1 MATLDLSKATAS
13 LDMADPNLV
22 TFGKA
27 GATLPFYFNY
37 LTTAGSS
44 VVLQGENMTYGAE
57 GRPVSGTVTKIEL
70 DTGSYDAARPEL
82 VITGISLDPQALLAG
97 PDSFWS
103 FLEGNDVIT
112 GASQATA
119 QPDAEFKL
127 FGDGIS
133 ARAGAIGG
141 NDIIQPGDA
150 QTTAMGD
157 VSQVGSRS
165 TTSPLV
171 DYRGGMDDITGAATT
186 AFQSFSGDAE
196 VLFASGK
203 LTGGNDTIY
212 IQSTHAQSMAVG
224 DVVIVEG
231 MKGRVAQLI
240 GGNDYIAAGPDF
252 HGTLIGDAAAQNTD
266 TLVYGGDDRIEGGLV
281 RDEIYGDV
289 QYVTGGRL
297 YAGDDRLSGNR
308 GDDVIS
314 GDAERIEAGARV
326 VGGNDTIY
334 GGEGNDR
341 IYGESAF
348 DSGSLIARGDDLI
361 FGEAGEDDMFGQTG
375 NDQLYGGADADR
387 LYGGTGN
394 DFLDGG
400 TGLDTMEG
408 GAGNDFYVVDAIGDV
423 VIESAGQGTD
433 TVFSYLNSYKLGD
446 NLENLTAFA
455 TGDFIGIGN
464 DLANVIETGAGK
476 DAIGGR
482 GGNDVLISGAGDDQ
496 LHGED
501 GNDVLDGGAGR
512 DRFEGGNG
520 FDTISYASADK
531 GVRFALDGAFAGTGD
546 AEGDNQQ
553 GVEGIAG
560 SNFDDVLRGDSGI
573 NKLEGRGGVDLLA
586 GGAGNDVIV
595 GGAGK
600 DVLNGGAGNDRF
612 DYLALGDGG
621 DAIRDFRNA
630 AGNDDSLR
638 FDGDVFGGLAKG
650 ALAAKFFVAN
660 ASGVATTLDQH
671 FVYETDTGVLRYDA
685 NGSAAGGVTVIATLT
700 GAPGLTAGDFFII

>member
-1 MATLDLSKATAS
+1 MATLDFSKATAS

-22 TFGKA
+22 TFSKG

-44 VVLQGENMTYGAE
+44 VVLQGENMTYGAD

-70 DTGSYDAARPEL
+70 DTGAYDAARPEL
-82 VITGISLDPQALLAG
+82 VITGISLEPQALLAG
-97 PDSFWS
+97 PDSFWR

-112 GASQATA
+112 GASLATA
-119 QPDAEFKL
+119 GPDDEFKL

-133 ARAGAIGG
+133 ARAGATGG

-165 TTSPLV
+165 TTSALV
-171 DYRGGMDDITGAATT
+171 DYRGGVDDITGAATT

-231 MKGRVAQLI
+231 MSGRVAQLV

-266 TLVYGGDDRIEGGLV
+266 TLVYGGDDRIDGGLV

-289 QYVTGGRL
+289 RYVTGGRL
-297 YAGDDRLSGNR
+297 YAGDDRLSGNN

-314 GDAERIEAGARV
+314 GEAERIENGSRV

-334 GGEGNDR
+334 GGAGNDR

-348 DSGSLIARGDDLI
+348 DSGALIVRGDDLI

-408 GAGNDFYVVDAIGDV
+408 GAGNDFYVVDTIGEV
-423 VIESAGQGTD
+423 VIESVGQGTD
-433 TVFSYLNSYKLGD
+433 TVLSLLNSYKLGD
-446 NLENLTAFA
+446 NFENLTSLA

-482 GGNDVLISGAGDDQ
+482 GGNDVLISGGGDDQ

-512 DRFEGGNG
+512 DRFEGGDG

-531 GVRFALDGAFAGTGD
+531 GVRFALDNTFAGTGD

-553 GVEGIAG
+553 GMEALAG
-560 SNFDDVLRGDSGI
+560 SNFDDVLRGDSLA
-573 NKLEGRGGVDLLA
+573 NKLTGRGGADLLA
-586 GGAGNDVIV
+586 GGDGNDVLF

-600 DVLNGGAGNDRF
+600 DSLSGGGGNDRF
-612 DYLALGDGG
+612 DYLALSDGG
-621 DAIRDFRNA
+621 DTIREFQNVT
-630 AGNDDSLR
+630 GNNDTLR

-650 ALAAKFFVAN
+650 ALAAKHFVAN
-660 ASGVATTLDQH
+660 AAGVATTLDQH
-671 FVYETDTGVLRYDA
+671 FIYETDTGILRYDA

-700 GAPGLTAGDFFII
+700 GAPGLTAADFLII

>member
-1 MATLDLSKATAS
+1 MATLDLTKATAS
-13 LDMADPNLV
+13 LDMTDPNLV
-22 TFGKA
+22 TFGTA

-37 LTTAGSS
+37 LTPAGSS
-44 VVLQGENMTYGAE
+44 VVLQGENMTYGG

-70 DTGSYDAARPEL
+70 DTGAYDANRPEL
-82 VITGISLDPQALLAG
+82 VITGVSLEPQALLAG
-97 PDSFWS
+97 PDSFWR

-112 GASQATA
+112 GASLTTA
-119 QPDAEFKL
+119 RPDAEFKL

-133 ARAGAIGG
+133 ARAGATGG

-150 QTTAMGD
+150 NTTAMGD

-165 TTSPLV
+165 TTSALV
-171 DYRGGMDDITGAATT
+171 DYRGGVDDITGAATT

-212 IQSTHAQSMAVG
+212 IQSTHAQAMAVG

-252 HGTLIGDAAAQNTD
+252 HGTLIGDAAAQNSD

-297 YAGDDRLSGNR
+297 YAGDDRLRGNR

-314 GDAERIEAGARV
+314 GDAERIENGARV

-334 GGEGNDR
+334 GGEGSDR
-341 IYGESAF
+341 IYGETAF
-348 DSGSLIARGDDLI
+348 EDNSVVIVRGDDLI
-361 FGEAGEDDMFGQTG
+361 FGEAGEDDIFGQTG

-408 GAGNDFYVVDAIGDV
+408 GIGNDVYVVDAIGDV
-423 VIESAGQGTD
+423 VIEVAGQGTD
-433 TVFSYLNSYKLGD
+433 TVLSFLNSYKLGD
-446 NLENLTAFA
+446 NFEKLTSLA

-482 GGNDVLISGAGDDQ
+482 GGNDVLISGSGDDQ
-496 LHGED
+496 LHGEA

-512 DRFEGGNG
+512 DRLEGGDG

-546 AEGDNQQ
+546 AEGDNQL
-553 GVEGIAG
+553 GVEAVVG
-560 SNFDDVLRGDSGI
+560 SNFGDVLRGDSGI
-573 NKLEGRGGVDLLA
+573 NKLEGRGGNDA
-586 GGAGNDVIV
+586 ISGGAGNDVIV

-600 DVLNGGAGNDRF
+600 DTLSSGTGNDRF
-612 DYLALGDGG
+612 DYLALSDGG
-621 DAIRDFRNA
+621 DTIREFRNST
-630 AGNDDSLR
+630 GNNDALR
-638 FDGDVFGGLAKG
+638 FEGDVFGGLANG
-650 ALAAKFFVAN
+650 ALAAKYFVAN
-660 ASGVATTLDQH
+660 ATGVATTLDQR
-671 FVYETDTGVLRYDA
+671 FVYETDTGILRYDA